1 MAFDLMIRYRDDEP
15 VFTHSVAAQLARVS
29 LEFLQQCEQ
38 EGLIVARRM
47 LGGISGFSRSDIRR
61 LVRIRRLRED
71 LGLEFEAV
79 EIVLHLRQQ
88 VMDLLNEMDRI
99 ERNLLRREQEL
110 LNEIQEL
117 RRRVADEPHWRQ
129 L

>member
-1 MAFDLMIRYRDDEP
+1 
-15 VFTHSVAAQLARVS
+15 
-29 LEFLQQCEQ
+29 
-38 EGLIVARRM
+38 M
-47 LGGISGFSRSDIRR
+47 LGGSSGFSRSDIRR
-61 LVRIRRLRED
+61 LVRIHRLRED

-99 ERNLLRREQEL
+99 EGNLLRREQEL

-117 RRRVADEPHWRQ
+117 RRRVADEPHWHQ